1 MNELDATHKEFLLRE
16 AQSLLDF
23 ARGSVIESGG
33 FGYLDSEGKVDPSKP
48 LESYVQARMIQ
59 VFGVGHK
66 LGLASSEKLIE
77 HGLNS
82 LTGYFQD
89 KENGGFYKSTD
100 GKGMPLNQR
109 KNAYDHMFV
118 LLAATT
124 AMDLG
129 MKGADQLFSHVDSI
143 IDQYFW
149 DSQFKMMSNEW
160 NQDFSEQDTYR
171 GINANMHA
179 VEALL
184 AAFDVTGKTI
194 FRERAFEISK
204 RAINQFAREYEWMLP
219 EHFDS
224 EWNVLQEFNS
234 ENKAD
239 PFRPYGVTIGHL
251 FEWSRLILQLEKV
264 MQSTESDRS
273 WMLDSAKSLYEI
285 ARKFGWAADGSP
297 GFVYTID
304 WQKKPVVKSRMQWV
318 AGEAVMTAFALWD
331 VTGEKDYL
339 DDYYSWWS
347 YIQENV
353 IDKEFGSWHHE
364 LDAAQKVTSGTW
376 SGKPDVYHAFSA
388 CIFPILPL
396 GASLIGSAKKL

>member
-1 MNELDATHKEFLLRE
+1 VKEIESTHKEFLLRE

-23 ARGSVIESGG
+23 AQGSVIDSGG
-33 FGYLDSEGKVDPSKP
+33 FGYLDSLGKVDPTMP

-77 HGLNS
+77 HGLSS
-82 LTGYFQD
+82 LTGFFQD

-100 GKGMPLNQR
+100 SKGMPLNQR

-118 LLAATT
+118 LLAAST

-149 DSQFKMMSNEW
+149 DPQFRMMSNEW
-160 NQDFSEQDTYR
+160 NQDFSEQDSYR

-184 AAFDVTGKTI
+184 AAFDVTGKAI
-194 FRERAFEISK
+194 FRDRAFEISK
-204 RAINQFAREYEWMLP
+204 RAINQFARDYEWMLP

-224 EWNVLQEFNS
+224 QWNVLQEFNS

-239 PFRPYGVTIGHL
+239 QFRPYGVTIGHL
-251 FEWSRLILQLEKV
+251 FEWSRLILQVEKV
-264 MQSTESDRS
+264 MPETETDQS

-304 WQKKPVVKSRMQWV
+304 WQKKPVVTRRM
-318 AGEAVMTAFALWD
+318 
-331 VTGEKDYL
+331 
-339 DDYYSWWS
+339 
-347 YIQENV
+347 
-353 IDKEFGSWHHE
+353 
-364 LDAAQKVTSGTW
+364 
-376 SGKPDVYHAFSA
+376 
-388 CIFPILPL
+388 
-396 GASLIGSAKKL
+396 

>member
-1 MNELDATHKEFLLRE
+1 
-16 AQSLLDF
+16 
-23 ARGSVIESGG
+23 
-33 FGYLDSEGKVDPSKP
+33 
-48 LESYVQARMIQ
+48 
-59 VFGVGHK
+59 
-66 LGLASSEKLIE
+66 LG
-77 HGLNS
+77 S
-82 LTGYFQD
+82 LTGYFLD
-89 KENGGFYKSTD
+89 NENGGFYKSTD
-100 GKGMPLNQR
+100 SKGKPLNRR

-118 LLAATT
+118 LLAAST

-129 MKGADQLFSHVDSI
+129 MKGADKLFNHVDSI
-143 IDQYFW
+143 IDQHFW
-149 DSQFKMMSNEW
+149 DPQFKMMSNEW
-160 NQDFSEQDTYR
+160 SEDFSEQDTYR

-179 VEALL
+179 VEGLL
-184 AAFDVTGKTI
+184 AAFDVTGKKI
-194 FRERAFEISK
+194 FRDRAFEISK
-204 RAINQFAREYEWMLP
+204 RAINQFARDYEWMLP

-224 EWNVLQEFNS
+224 QWNVIQEFNS

-251 FEWSRLILQLEKV
+251 FEWSRLILQVEKV
-264 MQSTESDRS
+264 MPETETDRS

-339 DDYYSWWS
+339 DDYYNWWR

-353 IDKEFGSWHHE
+353 IDKQFGSWHHE
-364 LDAAQKVTSGTW
+364 LDAAQKVTSTTW

-388 CIFPILPL
+388 CVFPILPL